1 MSVTYRTTSRYTKV
15 CRCIVEINKYFLVG
29 QYFSEIVD
37 LLQNYQL
44 SNIQTLLRYST
55 VCLLICVN
63 ASMLLIYLDKMIAC
77 DSKTPN
83 RSMMLIKKESGG
95 NRRNPYC
102 HVYFVKIIVFLSC
115 TCISRTAA
123 FSPSTVSSRTL
134 IHPKQSLYQ
143 YHSQQL
149 TSFATTKTTVTTT
162 QLFHSPDD
170 DDDKSRKLEDVLSRL
185 TSGFPLFVLGAAIL
199 GSVMPKS
206 LLWVNRGN
214 WLTYML
220 ASVMVGTGLT
230 LEPQDFTNVFQE
242 QSWAIVPFG
251 IACQFGIMPLAASLI
266 GRTMLLPSSKDLFL
280 GFVLVG
286 CSPGGTASNLVSLIA
301 GANVALSVMLTACST
316 ILASFVTPLLV
327 KQIVGSTVSVSG
339 KALCIATA
347 QVVLLPVL
355 LGMLVNSKAPK
366 LSQKVSKFT
375 PFVSV
380 LIVALIC
387 GGVVA
392 QNATNSVGGNPLIIS
407 SIVLLHSI
415 GFLFGYLLPKLVY
428 GTEQTARTISIET
441 GMQNSALAVVLA
453 RSIGAPPL
461 AGLPGALSATTHSC
475 LGSLL
480 SAYWNIRD
488 RKKGNNHSSETNV
501 SV

>member
-1 MSVTYRTTSRYTKV
+1 MVRT
-15 CRCIVEINKYFLVG
+15 
-29 QYFSEIVD
+29 
-37 LLQNYQL
+37 
-44 SNIQTLLRYST
+44 ST
-55 VCLLICVN
+55 VWL
-63 ASMLLIYLDKMIAC
+63 YRLDDCMPH
-77 DSKTPN
+77 KTKN
-83 RSMMLIKKESGG
+83 KNIMVSIKKEAIS
-95 NRRNPYC
+95 NRRQNSYC
-102 HVYFVKIIVFLSC
+102 HVSLVKIIVLLSC
-115 TCISRTAA
+115 FSWTGA
-123 FSPSTVSSRTL
+123 FSPCVMSSRRL
-134 IHPKQSLYQ
+134 VHPKESLYQ
-143 YHSQQL
+143 NHSPL
-149 TSFATTKTTVTTT
+149 TSVKNTKTRVTTLLYNT
-162 QLFHSPDD
+162 ADD
-170 DDDKSRKLEDVLSRL
+170 TENDNSSNLEDVLSRL

-230 LEPQDFTNVFQE
+230 LEPQDFTSVFQE

-266 GRTMLLPSSKDLFL
+266 GRTMILPRSKDLFL

-327 KQIVGSTVSVSG
+327 KQIVGNTVTVSG

-347 QVVLLPVL
+347 QVVLLPVI
-355 LGMLVNSKAPK
+355 LGMVVNSKAPK

-375 PFVSV
+375 PFLSV

-392 QNATNSVGGNPLIIS
+392 QNATNKLGGSPLLLS
-407 SIVLLHSI
+407 SIVLLHSV
-415 GFLFGYLLPKLVY
+415 GFFMGYILPKLVY

-453 RSIGAPPL
+453 KSIGASPL

-480 SAYWNIRD
+480 SAYWNYRD
-488 RKKGNNHSSETNV
+488 KTKNKP
-501 SV
+501 